1 MTVAKVTEIKVSSPK
16 SFDDAIKEGI
26 ARAHKTLKN
35 VKSAWVKDFE
45 VTIDDKGQIAEYR
58 ILMKVTFI
66 LTDWIIINVR

>member
-45 VTIDDKGQIAEYR
+45 VTVDDKGQIAEYR
-58 ILMKVTFI
+58 ILMRVTFI
-66 LTDWIIINVR
+66 LTD

>member
-1 MTVAKVTEIKVSSPK
+1 MSVAKISEIKISSPT

-26 ARAHKTLKN
+26 SRANKTLKN

-45 VTIDDKGQIAEYR
+45 VTVDNDGKISEYK

-66 LTDWIIINVR
+66 IED